1 MINPWIQAFR
11 LKTLPLALSNTIMGS
26 AVAVLDGGFRW
37 SVFVLAALTT
47 VFSSDYFE
55 HGQRLWR
62 FCKRKRYS

>member
-37 SVFVLAALTT
+37 SVFVLA
-47 VFSSDYFE
+47 VSFSV
-55 HGQRLWR
+55 QLL
-62 FCKRKRYS
+62 KRQTQKT